1 MARLLNQGVLPS
13 GYYAVPFIDHDGPV
27 EIDVAALKEKD
38 ATDARATS
46 TQWSPES
53 PALAV
58 AIDPPIFDSVRVD
71 VMTDDGDPRLAAAI
85 ELVSPRN
92 KDRATARQA
101 FAAKCASVVQHG
113 SGLVV
118 VDAVTTRRSDLHAP
132 IMIAL
137 GAANAEYGPSDPSA
151 ISYRA
156 TMSNGEAEVQVWMS
170 PLVVG
175 KPLPTVPLWIASD
188 LAVPLDLEAS
198 HAAACEDVRI
208 RPAS

>member
-1 MARLLNQGVLPS
+1 MARLLNHGVLPS
-13 GYYAVPFIDHDGPV
+13 GYYAVPFIDQDGPV
-27 EIDVAALKEKD
+27 EIDVAAMKERVSADSD
-38 ATDARATS
+38 ATSAE
-46 TQWSPES
+46 WSPES

-58 AIDPPIFDSVRVD
+58 AIDPPTFDSVRVD

-101 FAAKCASVVQHG
+101 FAAKCASVLQQSG
-113 SGLVV
+113 GLVV

-132 IMIAL
+132 IMTAL
-137 GAANAEYGPSDPSA
+137 GAAKIEGGPADPSA

-156 TMSNGEAEVQVWMS
+156 TTSKGEAEVQVWIS

-175 KPLPTVPLWIASD
+175 KPLPTVPLWIATD

-198 HAAACEDVRI
+198 HATACEDVRI